1 MLTKMQKAKLSDD
14 IEQNQLFD
22 KKDNLSN
29 VVDEVSHI
37 HLLEN

>member
-1 MLTKMQKAKLSDD
+1 MLTKMEKVKLADD
-14 IEQNQLFD
+14 IKQNEIFD
-22 KKDNLSN
+22 KKDNLQT